1 MASVSRL
8 FQSLAPLNE
17 DDFYPLYVLF
27 FGSFKSVLRS
37 CRVASCEF
45 LVKISFIYGGA
56 ILLIDLYTIVLLSC
70 LIMSFTVFQPRFWIS
85 GLLEASKLLLVMIL
99 AALL

>member
-1 MASVSRL
+1 M
-8 FQSLAPLNE
+8 F
-17 DDFYPLYVLF
+17 
-27 FGSFKSVLRS
+27 VLRS

-45 LVKISFIYGGA
+45 LVNISLIYGGA

-70 LIMSFTVFQPRFWIS
+70 IIMSFTVFQPRFLIS

-99 AALL
+99 AALFLSF